1 MTVEEYNKSVD
12 DFADRL
18 FRFLFKN
25 LRNEDVANDLVQ
37 DSFEKLW
44 HHREDVD
51 WSKSRSWLFT
61 TGYRIMIDHIRKHKK
76 QIEFE
81 PEKAENEHFSSRQ
94 YTGLNEVLEEALNR
108 LPEIQRQVVMLRD
121 YEGYDYQEIGEITH
135 LKESQVKVYIFR
147 ARKKLKAY
155 IGSIDAVI

>member
-12 DFADRL
+12 EFSDRL
-18 FRFLFKN
+18 FRFLVKN
-25 LRNEDVANDLVQ
+25 LRNEDLANDLVQ

-44 HHREDVD
+44 HHREDVE

-61 TGYRIMIDHIRKHKK
+61 TGYRIMIDHVRKHKK
-76 QIEFE
+76 QGEYDE
-81 PEKAENEHFSSRQ
+81 QKAELEHFTNKQ
-94 YTGLNEVLEEALNR
+94 YTGLSEVLEDALNR
-108 LPEIQRQVVMLRD
+108 LPVIQKQVVMLRD
-121 YEGYDYQEIGEITH
+121 YEGYDYKEIGEITD
-135 LKESQVKVYIFR
+135 LKEAQVKVYIFR

>member
-1 MTVEEYNKSVD
+1 MTVEEYNHSVD
-12 DFADRL
+12 AFSDRL

-25 LRNEDVANDLVQ
+25 LKNEDVSNDLVQ

-44 HHREDVD
+44 HHREEVE
-51 WSKSRSWLFT
+51 WAKSRSWLFT
-61 TGYRIMIDHIRKHKK
+61 TGYRLMIDCIRKNKK
-76 QIEFE
+76 QVEFDS
-81 PEKAENEHFSSRQ
+81 EKAELLNYTNKQ
-94 YTGLNEVLEEALNR
+94 YTGLNEVLEDALNQ
-108 LPEIQRQVVMLRD
+108 LPSIQKQVVLLRD
-121 YEGYDYQEIGEITH
+121 YEGYEYKEIGEITQ